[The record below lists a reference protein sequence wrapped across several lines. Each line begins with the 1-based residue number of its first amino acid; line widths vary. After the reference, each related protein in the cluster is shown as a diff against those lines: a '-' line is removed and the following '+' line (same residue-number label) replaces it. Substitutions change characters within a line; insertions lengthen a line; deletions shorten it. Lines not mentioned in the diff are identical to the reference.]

1 MPYRRRFLPRRGRC
15 RNAEVSLHSMECALE
30 QCAARCLSGSMVSE
44 RDVTA
49 AVERTMLHHP
59 DVRIVGMGARG
70 IAIAFQRAIDGIDGA
85 DGIAG
90 IGGNDVTKV
99 EPRDDLR
106 IRRHTSPMETA
117 ETAEIAK
124 NIENAGTAESDENA
138 GTVGTGEIAETGNWA
153 EYARRWHALKPNI
166 VHDDPRKPQEQMDL
180 DVEWAREVAAGT
192 REPTL
197 RFWEWAEPAV
207 VIGRFQSLED
217 EVNVHTAQD
226 EGFHIVRRCTG
237 GGAMFIE
244 PGNTITYSLYAPLD
258 FAHGMS
264 VEESYELCDYW
275 LVEALRALGLDV
287 RFAGLNDIA
296 TQYGK
301 LGGAAQRRLRAHPRR
316 TRRDSAPRHARLRH
330 RRGKDDP
337 RVEHL
342 TRENVRQSGEIS
354 GKTCRSHALSNR
366 HGPRRGSGAT
376 GRRRRSS
383 YNVARMV
390 DGARLNERWHGCRQR
405 KTQKHVGT
413 EARRWSPRMEPTE
426 SMVLV
431 VSTMSVRRCCTP
443 RCSSRFRPEEARE
456 LLPYLQ
462 HAEYDKGDFI
472 FREGD
477 TDHRMYLLEEG
488 RVKLIQT
495 ILRQARAAAEHPR
508 VRRSAGRD
516 SGVRS
521 AWRTAY
527 RFGGGD
533 DQRHACGLAGT

>member
-1 MPYRRRFLPRRGRC
+1 MTRGLYKQPGGKLVGVTVRLSHADSDYADSDYIDSAHTNAVKTVPYAGPAASSTVIECHIDGDFFLDGDDAGT
-15 RNAEVSLHSMECALE
+15 RNLLHSMECALE

-124 NIENAGTAESDENA
+124 NIENAGTVESDENA

-275 LVEALRALGLDV
+275 LVEASRALGLNV

-301 LGGAAQRRLRAHPRR
+301 LGGAAQRRFAPTHGGPGAILHHVTLAYDIDAEKM
-316 TRRDSAPRHARLRH
+316 TRVLNISREKMSDKAVKSAAKHVDPMRSQTGMGRDEVVARLV
-330 RRGKDDP
+330 DAAV
-337 RVEHL
+337 RV
-342 TRENVRQSGEIS
+342 
-354 GKTCRSHALSNR
+354 
-366 HGPRRGSGAT
+366 
-376 GRRRRSS
+376 
-383 YNVARMV
+383 
-390 DGARLNERWHGCRQR
+390 
-405 KTQKHVGT
+405 
-413 EARRWSPRMEPTE
+413 
-426 SMVLV
+426 
-431 VSTMSVRRCCTP
+431 TM
-443 RCSSRFRPEEARE
+443 
-456 LLPYLQ
+456 
-462 HAEYDKGDFI
+462 
-472 FREGD
+472 
-477 TDHRMYLLEEG
+477 
-488 RVKLIQT
+488 
-495 ILRQARAAAEHPR
+495 
-508 VRRSAGRD
+508 
-516 SGVRS
+516 
-521 AWRTAY
+521 
-527 RFGGGD
+527 
-533 DQRHACGLAGT
+533 

>member
-1 MPYRRRFLPRRGRC
+1 MTRGLYKQPGGKLVGVTVRLSHADSDYADSDYIDSAHTNAVKTVPYAGPAASSTVIECHIDGDFFLDGDDAGT
-15 RNAEVSLHSMECALE
+15 RNLLHSMECALE

-207 VIGRFQSLED
+207 VIGNPLGLEFA
-217 EVNVHTAQD
+217 NTMTQ
-226 EGFHIVRRCTG
+226 
-237 GGAMFIE
+237 GAISSTSRDIQMFIE

-275 LVEALRALGLDV
+275 LVEALRALGLNV

-301 LGGAAQRRLRAHPRR
+301 LGGAAQRRFAPTHGGPGAILHHVTLAYDIDAEKM
-316 TRRDSAPRHARLRH
+316 TRVLNISREKMSDKAVKSAAKHVDPMRSQTGMGRDEVVARLV
-330 RRGKDDP
+330 DAAV
-337 RVEHL
+337 RV
-342 TRENVRQSGEIS
+342 
-354 GKTCRSHALSNR
+354 
-366 HGPRRGSGAT
+366 
-376 GRRRRSS
+376 
-383 YNVARMV
+383 
-390 DGARLNERWHGCRQR
+390 
-405 KTQKHVGT
+405 
-413 EARRWSPRMEPTE
+413 
-426 SMVLV
+426 
-431 VSTMSVRRCCTP
+431 TM
-443 RCSSRFRPEEARE
+443 
-456 LLPYLQ
+456 
-462 HAEYDKGDFI
+462 
-472 FREGD
+472 
-477 TDHRMYLLEEG
+477 
-488 RVKLIQT
+488 
-495 ILRQARAAAEHPR
+495 
-508 VRRSAGRD
+508 
-516 SGVRS
+516 
-521 AWRTAY
+521 
-527 RFGGGD
+527 
-533 DQRHACGLAGT
+533 

>member
-1 MPYRRRFLPRRGRC
+1 MTRGLYKQPGGKLVGVTVRLSHADSDCTDSDYADSDYIDSAHTNAVKTVPYAGPAASSTVIECHIDGDFFLDGDDAGT
-15 RNAEVSLHSMECALE
+15 RNLLHSMECALE

-99 EPRDDLR
+99 EPRD
-106 IRRHTSPMETA
+106 A
-117 ETAEIAK
+117 
-124 NIENAGTAESDENA
+124 
-138 GTVGTGEIAETGNWA
+138 GNWA
-153 EYARRWHALKPNI
+153 EYARRWRALKPNI

-217 EVNVHTAQD
+217 EVNVRTAQD

-244 PGNTITYSLYAPLD
+244 PGNTITYSLSAPLD

-275 LVEALRALGLDV
+275 LVEALRALGLNV

-301 LGGAAQRRLRAHPRR
+301 LGGAAQRRFAPTHGGPGAILHHVTLAYDIDAEKM
-316 TRRDSAPRHARLRH
+316 TRVLNISREKMSDKAVKSAAKHVDPMRSQTGMGRDEVVARLV
-330 RRGKDDP
+330 DAAV
-337 RVEHL
+337 RV
-342 TRENVRQSGEIS
+342 
-354 GKTCRSHALSNR
+354 
-366 HGPRRGSGAT
+366 
-376 GRRRRSS
+376 
-383 YNVARMV
+383 
-390 DGARLNERWHGCRQR
+390 
-405 KTQKHVGT
+405 
-413 EARRWSPRMEPTE
+413 
-426 SMVLV
+426 
-431 VSTMSVRRCCTP
+431 TM
-443 RCSSRFRPEEARE
+443 
-456 LLPYLQ
+456 
-462 HAEYDKGDFI
+462 
-472 FREGD
+472 
-477 TDHRMYLLEEG
+477 
-488 RVKLIQT
+488 
-495 ILRQARAAAEHPR
+495 
-508 VRRSAGRD
+508 
-516 SGVRS
+516 
-521 AWRTAY
+521 
-527 RFGGGD
+527 
-533 DQRHACGLAGT
+533 

>member
-1 MPYRRRFLPRRGRC
+1 MTRGLYKQPGGKLVGVTVRLSHADSDCTDSDYADSDYIDSAHTNAVKTVPYAGPAASSTVIECHIDGDFFLDGDDAGT
-15 RNAEVSLHSMECALE
+15 RNLLHSMECALE

-70 IAIAFQRAIDGIDGA
+70 IAIAFQRAIDGIDGTV
-85 DGIAG
+85 GIAG
-90 IGGNDVTKV
+90 IDGNDVTKV

-180 DVEWAREVAAGT
+180 DVEWAR
-192 REPTL
+192 
-197 RFWEWAEPAV
+197 
-207 VIGRFQSLED
+207 
-217 EVNVHTAQD
+217 TAQD

-275 LVEALRALGLDV
+275 LVEALRALGLNV

-301 LGGAAQRRLRAHPRR
+301 LGGAAQRRFAPTHGGPGAILHHVTLAYDIDAEKM
-316 TRRDSAPRHARLRH
+316 TRVLNISREKMSDKAVKSAAKHVDPMRSQTGMGRDEVVARLV
-330 RRGKDDP
+330 DAAV
-337 RVEHL
+337 RV
-342 TRENVRQSGEIS
+342 
-354 GKTCRSHALSNR
+354 
-366 HGPRRGSGAT
+366 
-376 GRRRRSS
+376 
-383 YNVARMV
+383 
-390 DGARLNERWHGCRQR
+390 
-405 KTQKHVGT
+405 
-413 EARRWSPRMEPTE
+413 
-426 SMVLV
+426 
-431 VSTMSVRRCCTP
+431 TM
-443 RCSSRFRPEEARE
+443 
-456 LLPYLQ
+456 
-462 HAEYDKGDFI
+462 
-472 FREGD
+472 
-477 TDHRMYLLEEG
+477 
-488 RVKLIQT
+488 
-495 ILRQARAAAEHPR
+495 
-508 VRRSAGRD
+508 
-516 SGVRS
+516 
-521 AWRTAY
+521 
-527 RFGGGD
+527 
-533 DQRHACGLAGT
+533 

>member
-1 MPYRRRFLPRRGRC
+1 M
-15 RNAEVSLHSMECALE
+15 
-30 QCAARCLSGSMVSE
+30 
-44 RDVTA
+44 
-49 AVERTMLHHP
+49 
-59 DVRIVGMGARG
+59 
-70 IAIAFQRAIDGIDGA
+70 GA

-138 GTVGTGEIAETGNWA
+138 GTAESDENAGTVGTGDIAETGNWA

-275 LVEALRALGLDV
+275 LVEALRALGLNV

-301 LGGAAQRRLRAHPRR
+301 LGGAAQRRFAPTHGGPGAILHHVTLAYDIDAEKM
-316 TRRDSAPRHARLRH
+316 TRVLNISREKMSDKAVKSAAKHVDPMRSQTGMGRDEVVARLV
-330 RRGKDDP
+330 DAAV
-337 RVEHL
+337 RV
-342 TRENVRQSGEIS
+342 
-354 GKTCRSHALSNR
+354 
-366 HGPRRGSGAT
+366 
-376 GRRRRSS
+376 
-383 YNVARMV
+383 
-390 DGARLNERWHGCRQR
+390 
-405 KTQKHVGT
+405 
-413 EARRWSPRMEPTE
+413 
-426 SMVLV
+426 
-431 VSTMSVRRCCTP
+431 TM
-443 RCSSRFRPEEARE
+443 
-456 LLPYLQ
+456 
-462 HAEYDKGDFI
+462 
-472 FREGD
+472 
-477 TDHRMYLLEEG
+477 
-488 RVKLIQT
+488 
-495 ILRQARAAAEHPR
+495 
-508 VRRSAGRD
+508 
-516 SGVRS
+516 
-521 AWRTAY
+521 
-527 RFGGGD
+527 
-533 DQRHACGLAGT
+533 